1 MINKALNET
10 VKSIRQK
17 NLRKATFRDTA
28 NRWKEKDLLDGRVV
42 DAGVV
47 ILPTKG
53 CRWGKVS
60 GCTMCGYVYE
70 SGALDDE
77 GILRIFKDALVD
89 LGETPYLKI
98 FTSGSFF
105 DEQEVSEQ
113 LRSSIIDVVNEK
125 RIKQL
130 QVESRPGFLSKE
142 CLSQVRENLNSKL
155 EVGIGL
161 ETSNDL
167 IRENCVNKG
176 FSFEDYKKAVKL
188 CNAQCVFVKTYL
200 LLKPPFILEREAIK
214 DTIKSTF
221 DSAKAGAAKVS
232 INPMN
237 IQKGT
242 LVELLWKRKEYR
254 TPWLWSL
261 VDVLKKVA
269 TTDLGIPVLSHPSGG
284 GSKRGVH
291 NCGKCDS
298 EVLQAIREFSITR
311 DVSVFG
317 SLDCGC
323 KRYWEDYLLLE

>member
-17 NLRKATFRDTA
+17 NLRKATIRDTA

-53 CRWGKVS
+53 CRWGRVS

-70 SGALDDE
+70 AGALDDE
-77 GILRIFKDALVD
+77 GILKIFKDALVD
-89 LGETPYLKI
+89 LGEPPYLKI

-105 DEQEVSEQ
+105 DEQEVSNQ
-113 LRSSIIDVVNEK
+113 LRNSIIDVINEK

-142 CLSQVRENLNSKL
+142 GLSQVGENLNSKL

-167 IRENCVNKG
+167 IRENCINKG
-176 FSFEDYKKAVKL
+176 FSFEDYRKAVKL
-188 CNAQCVFVKTYL
+188 CNSQGVFVKTYL

-214 DTIKSTF
+214 DTIKSAF

-242 LVELLWKRKEYR
+242 LVELLWKRREYR

-261 VDVLKKVA
+261 VEVLKEVA
-269 TTDLGIPVLSHPSGG
+269 KADLGIPVLSHPSGG
-284 GSKRGVH
+284 GSRRGVH
-291 NCGKCDS
+291 NCGKCNS
-298 EVLQAIREFSITR
+298 EVLQAIREFSITQDR
-311 DVSVFG
+311 GVFG
-317 SLDCGC
+317 PLDCSC
-323 KRYWEDYLLLE
+323 KRHWEDYLLLE